1 MKLINEALETFK
13 RMIDENGDAVIID
26 SYIPKDGTYRLIE
39 LTEDSYKII
48 KTIDIKND
56 KKNKTVIGSEDEYY
70 KYICQLD
77 YYSKLID
84 MNKPI
89 DPNKIIHT
97 NNYMSLAVKKENLLN
112 KVSDEVYK
120 SYYEILKN
128 PLKKYGKKP
137 KTKQIYISE
146 EEVIGIPQSDL
157 INKIE
162 SIVLLKNIWS
172 DIDLTGKDYLKIFF
186 IFNDKQKTLDLYKK
200 ESNRYIIPNI
210 YNNNDFNIVDK
221 NQIIGFPNNNIGLN
235 SKKPYLENKTRKIS
249 TPYLVNQKDILLHAK
264 LFDYLMTVVSNGNYH
279 VYIDDGK
286 IEYYDNKSK
295 PKYFSSAY
303 YMRLRKGKNEAE
315 IQYAESVPEYKPELD
330 KKFKLKNYMCVD
342 ENKSYIEYGK
352 YLSELWELK
361 YLIDKVFFE
370 GKLENNIDTDPKDIS
385 FLNSYIKKYFLEARN
400 SLSAWFYTGSKN
412 NAVNVLEDVTLKIIK
427 TSISKNFILSAKEQF
442 NLRWSLIE
450 YFYPDRRIGESM
462 NKIVEDLREHI
473 NAPKEKNWDFNSDK
487 EYSFAVGQAVYY
499 LLSLSKGNSK
509 SESII
514 NPFLNASKDEVI
526 KRLIRQMYKKY
537 NYLIEAN
544 NGSRSDKLLSHIMLY
559 KPEKIYKEELMA
571 GFVSNS
577 LIYEKALKENES
589 EEK

>member
-1 MKLINEALETFK
+1 MINEALETFK

-186 IFNDKQKTLDLYKK
+186 IFSTLFFML
-200 ESNRYIIPNI
+200 
-210 YNNNDFNIVDK
+210 
-221 NQIIGFPNNNIGLN
+221 QC
-235 SKKPYLENKTRKIS
+235 
-249 TPYLVNQKDILLHAK
+249 
-264 LFDYLMTVVSNGNYH
+264 VSL
-279 VYIDDGK
+279 I
-286 IEYYDNKSK
+286 
-295 PKYFSSAY
+295 
-303 YMRLRKGKNEAE
+303 RL
-315 IQYAESVPEYKPELD
+315 
-330 KKFKLKNYMCVD
+330 
-342 ENKSYIEYGK
+342 
-352 YLSELWELK
+352 
-361 YLIDKVFFE
+361 
-370 GKLENNIDTDPKDIS
+370 
-385 FLNSYIKKYFLEARN
+385 
-400 SLSAWFYTGSKN
+400 
-412 NAVNVLEDVTLKIIK
+412 TLKGFQPIDPYSLK
-427 TSISKNFILSAKEQF
+427 VTSNC
-442 NLRWSLIE
+442 
-450 YFYPDRRIGESM
+450 
-462 NKIVEDLREHI
+462 
-473 NAPKEKNWDFNSDK
+473 
-487 EYSFAVGQAVYY
+487 FA
-499 LLSLSKGNSK
+499 L
-509 SESII
+509 
-514 NPFLNASKDEVI
+514 
-526 KRLIRQMYKKY
+526 
-537 NYLIEAN
+537 
-544 NGSRSDKLLSHIMLY
+544 
-559 KPEKIYKEELMA
+559 
-571 GFVSNS
+571 
-577 LIYEKALKENES
+577 
-589 EEK
+589 